1 MMVSLP
7 LSIDFIV
14 IFVLGTPVRESHLT
28 WWFVPFQHKHNKH
41 LGVLYFTCFEFFTLY
56 EYVFESL
63 ALC

>member
-7 LSIDFIV
+7 LSTDFIV

-41 LGVLYFTCFEFFTLY
+41 LGVCTLHALSFSLCTNLYLN
-56 EYVFESL
+56 L
-63 ALC
+63 